1 MSRSATYVSVS
12 VITGAIVIFLRQ
24 RVMALILRTCAMT
37 VCHTWQ
43 ACCEATTV
51 PLAASFSSGSAL
63 AAYDFHQ
70 LRWCW
75 RSTCDHRRWYAVKHL
90 PTKISYDNC
99 WGNLLICCLPE
110 HRLMV
115 CYEHVKEQIFVRRRQ
130 RLHEW
135 WFAVLLWVDHVSDDI
150 QAGAL
155 WLAIQCCKERL
166 TRCQQVF

>member
-1 MSRSATYVSVS
+1 MSRLATYVSVS
-12 VITGAIVIFLRQ
+12 VITGVIIIFLRQ
-24 RVMALILRTCAMT
+24 RVMALILRTGATT
-37 VCHTWQ
+37 VCHTRE
-43 ACCEATTV
+43 ACCESTTV
-51 PLAASFSSGSAL
+51 PLGASFVSGSAL

-90 PTKISYDNC
+90 LNKISYVNC
-99 WGNLLICCLPE
+99 WGYLLICCLPE

-115 CYEHVKEQIFVRRRQ
+115 CSEHVKEQICVRRRQ

-135 WFAVLLWVDHVSDDI
+135 WFAFLLCIDHISDDI

-155 WLAIQCCKERL
+155 
-166 TRCQQVF
+166 